1 MGVFFE
7 GMSRGESCFQ
17 CGNMKLLLNSLLLA
31 CHCTLSSRSD
41 ATDMR
46 VNQSPGIDVLEGQTV
61 IINCC
66 WSGNH
71 TRIKVKWLKNSATY
85 KDCSHPLQ
93 SWQKDAEKCVSF
105 ELANIS
111 RENSGTYVC
120 QVSTDIPLLKVA
132 SGNGTVVRVTDQRS
146 NGTAEGGR
154 TRSPLWVPLG
164 ISLASV
170 ALLLLIGLTCFYKL
184 KQTKGV
190 KVIYE
195 SPHLDSDVGETAK
208 RSSGG
213 SSQWREVVVYES
225 VDYFEPAQMK
235 QNGYTISTRMMVM
248 PTYTPEMQK
257 SLLKPSTFVTNRY
270 KSGFQQR
277 TATLLLL
284 HLVRSDTR

>member
-7 GMSRGESCFQ
+7 GRSRAESCFQ
-17 CGNMKLLLNSLLLA
+17 CGNMKLLLTSLLLA

-71 TRIKVKWLKNSATY
+71 PRVKVKWLKNSANY

-93 SWQKDAEKCVSF
+93 CRRKDAEKCVSF
-105 ELANIS
+105 ELSNIS
-111 RENSGTYVC
+111 REHSGTYVC
-120 QVSTDIPLLKVA
+120 QVSTDIPLLKEA
-132 SGNGTVVRVTDQRS
+132 RGNGTVVRVTHQRS

-170 ALLLLIGLTCFYKL
+170 ALLLLIGLTFFCKL
-184 KQTKGV
+184 KQTKGFWHAGRMLDTPVLSNGCLNTNGV

-208 RSSGG
+208 RRSGD
-213 SSQWREVVVYES
+213 SSQWCEVVVYES
-225 VDYFEPAQMK
+225 VDYFEPAQTK
-235 QNGYTISTRMMVM
+235 QNG
-248 PTYTPEMQK
+248 
-257 SLLKPSTFVTNRY
+257 
-270 KSGFQQR
+270 
-277 TATLLLL
+277 
-284 HLVRSDTR
+284 